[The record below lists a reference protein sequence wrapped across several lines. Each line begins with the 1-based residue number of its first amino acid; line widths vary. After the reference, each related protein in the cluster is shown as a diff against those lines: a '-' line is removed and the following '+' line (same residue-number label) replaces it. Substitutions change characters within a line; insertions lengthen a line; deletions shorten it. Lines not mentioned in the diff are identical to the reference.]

1 MTSHDAMYGRQSG
14 DGPKPGDG
22 YKIEVASVRKMID
35 PLEESVVAARN
46 VKDHKDRLAA
56 HLQGNAT
63 FEILDS
69 GKTFLSAWGFGMGQV
84 ADHADEVV
92 ARLHEA
98 IAAYILAELLGVKNF
113 SPTPDNIS
121 KLPVGDAGKWTWENV
136 GKPTFDPPKKLLQEE
151 WPPDPTEVSA

>member
-1 MTSHDAMYGRQSG
+1 MYGRQSSG
-14 DGPKPGDG
+14 SPGPGEG
-22 YKIEVASVRKMID
+22 YRVEIGSVRKMID

-69 GKTFLSAWGFGMGQV
+69 GKSFLSAWGFGMGQV
-84 ADHADEVV
+84 ADHTDDVV
-92 ARLHEA
+92 ARLHEV

-121 KLPVGDAGKWTWENV
+121 KLPVGDAGMWAWENV
-136 GKPTFDPPKKLLQEE
+136 GNPTFDPPKKYLQEE

>member
-1 MTSHDAMYGRQSG
+1 MYGRQSG
-14 DGPKPGDG
+14 DGPKPGEG

-46 VKDHKDRLAA
+46 VKDHKDAA

-98 IAAYILAELLGVKNF
+98 IAAYILAEVLDLHAKLGE
-113 SPTPDNIS
+113 PDVEHA
-121 KLPVGDAGKWTWENV
+121 KG
-136 GKPTFDPPKKLLQEE
+136 QH
-151 WPPDPTEVSA
+151 

>member
-1 MTSHDAMYGRQSG
+1 MTSHDAMYGSQS
-14 DGPKPGDG
+14 DNSPRLGDG
-22 YKIEVASVRKMID
+22 YKIEIASVRKMID
-35 PLEESVVAARN
+35 PLEESVVAARK

-56 HLQGNAT
+56 DLQGNAT

-69 GKTFLSAWGFGMGQV
+69 GKSFLSAWGFGMGQV

-92 ARLHEA
+92 ARLHEV